1 MATEGR
7 VSPVRSQ
14 WQSDVLTMSSRTP
27 QYYQKKVEQA
37 VEGVLESIAPGNVS
51 LLYQQVIQ
59 RRTRL
64 QRAEGIVKPKLVGRL
79 VILYE
84 EAAYSYTRQQILSLF
99 VNELQNL
106 IPGLSKTRINEA
118 RKHAF
123 QTKPGLHIDPP

>member
-14 WQSDVLTMSSRTP
+14 WLSDVLTMSSRTP
-27 QYYQKKVEQA
+27 QYYQKKAEQA